1 MVTWQEIGQEN
12 FRAARDLYGLKH
24 YRSSVS
30 RFYYAAFS
38 LLTYELARSGLVFR
52 MGRQTPAHAE
62 LVELITENLSQ
73 FSEIRRT
80 AIALLTLRLYRSRL
94 DADYFDRRI
103 DRRTAEKAMRDTEK
117 LFRYF
122 GADYE

>member
-1 MVTWQEIGQEN
+1 MATWRDIAQDN
-12 FRAARDLYGLKH
+12 FRAAHGLYDLKR

-38 LLTYELARSGLVFR
+38 LLTYELVRAGVVFR
-52 MGRQTPAHAE
+52 LGRRTPAHAE
-62 LVELITENLSQ
+62 LAELITENLTQ
-73 FSEIRRT
+73 FTETRRT

-94 DADYFDRRI
+94 DADYLDQHI
-103 DRRTAEKAMRDTEK
+103 DRRAAERAMRDVER

-122 GADYE
+122 GADHE

>member
-1 MVTWQEIGQEN
+1 MATWREIGQDD
-12 FRAARDLYGLKH
+12 FRAAHDLYDLKR

-38 LLTYELARSGLVFR
+38 LLTYELARNGVVFR
-52 MGRQTPAHAE
+52 LGRQTPAHAE
-62 LVELITENLSQ
+62 LAELITENLTQ
-73 FSEIRRT
+73 FSETRRT

-94 DADYFDRRI
+94 DADYFDQRI
-103 DRRTAEKAMRDTEK
+103 DRRAAERAMRDAKK

-122 GADYE
+122 GVDHE